1 MLFLVFHVTLLKKK
15 KMEEQI
21 HYTEKLAALGTLA
34 AGIAHEIN
42 NPLTIILGFSDLLIE
57 KFPSNSKEY
66 EILKI
71 IEKQSLNAKRIVENL
86 LTFVRTRKTREE
98 LVNINQSL
106 ETVLSIMGN
115 TLFVNNIKVIKN
127 FDENIPSILG
137 NPEELEQV
145 FFNIINAKDAMK
157 NGEILTITTKK

>member
-1 MLFLVFHVTLLKKK
+1 MVFLIF
-15 KMEEQI
+15 
-21 HYTEKLAALGTLA
+21 
-34 AGIAHEIN
+34 
-42 NPLTIILGFSDLLIE
+42 LIE

-115 TLFVNNIKVIKN
+115 TLFVNNIKV
-127 FDENIPSILG
+127 
-137 NPEELEQV
+137 
-145 FFNIINAKDAMK
+145 
-157 NGEILTITTKK
+157 